1 MEEVKRT
8 TFAERLKEIRVENN
22 LNQAEFAELAGV
34 GKSMISKRES
44 GVCEPRP
51 TSIDKIVHATGV
63 KRDWLVYG
71 SGDKTHAETETRKQE
86 KVKAEAVVYKAQDE
100 RDLKNIELCIRH
112 LREMNITLDEKR
124 AIHSTLSKIRS
135 TLEVKVVFG
144 VND

>member
-8 TFAERLKEIRVENN
+8 TFAERLKQLRVENK

-34 GKSMISKRES
+34 GKSMISKWES

-51 TSIDKIVHATGV
+51 ASIDKIAHAIGV
-63 KRDWLVYG
+63 KRSWLAYG
-71 SGDKTHAETETRKQE
+71 TGDKTYAETEQRKQE
-86 KVKAEAVVYKAQDE
+86 KIKAETHVYKAQDE

-112 LREMNITLDEKR
+112 LRDMSISTDEKR

-135 TLEVKVVFG
+135 ELEVKVVFG
-144 VND
+144 VNE